1 MEQRHVQTKEIAK
14 LYSAEALNIG
24 SAGCRRCILLVEN
37 SKKCDIVA
45 VFKEYDTCN
54 QQ

>member
-14 LYSAEALNIG
+14 LYPAEALNQG
-24 SAGCRRCILLVEN
+24 SGGRRRCILLVEN

-45 VFKEYDTCN
+45 VYKEYNTCN